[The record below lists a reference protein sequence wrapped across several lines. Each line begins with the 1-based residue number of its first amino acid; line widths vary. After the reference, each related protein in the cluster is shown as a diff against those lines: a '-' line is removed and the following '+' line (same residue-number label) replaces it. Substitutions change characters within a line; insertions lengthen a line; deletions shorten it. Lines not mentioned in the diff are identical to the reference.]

1 MQIGDLIVHELP
13 PYKFQVIIG
22 KQIYNDICILYYIN
36 LLSEYKKEYIKKYL
50 TRGFISV
57 SH

>member
-1 MQIGDLIVHELP
+1 MHELAA
-13 PYKFQVIIG
+13 YKFQVIIG
-22 KQIYNDICILYYIN
+22 KQIYNDISILYYIN

-50 TRGFISV
+50 TRGFVSV

>member
-13 PYKFQVIIG
+13 AYKFQVIIG
-22 KQIYNDICILYYIN
+22 KQIYNDISILYYIN

-50 TRGFISV
+50 TRGFVSV